1 MAYANSISRPR
12 ARLKKIARGVTVTRI
27 RLSVG
32 VVELF
37 RFDGY
42 GHAFPRHS
50 HERLT
55 FGVLG
60 PGNGRIRVRGAEWQA
75 DRGCLLAIG
84 ADEPHSAEPSR
95 GGGWSYRSFY
105 PSAEVVAAALGS
117 HCERS
122 EAISSHRERGEAIYP
137 RFDRPVIR
145 DPELAL
151 AVERLHRRM
160 ERGSASPSDEERLL
174 VLIGRLA
181 ARHGEGLP
189 NPREDAAAG
198 VVTRARAFLEANA
211 GKPVRLHELAAV
223 AGVSLFHLIRCF
235 QREVGMPPH
244 AWLTQLRANRAREM
258 LLEGEAPAA
267 VAYRCGFSD
276 QAHLTRTFRSMLGV
290 TPGTYARDMSRSDR
304 ATSAR

>member
-1 MAYANSISRPR
+1 MASPNS
-12 ARLKKIARGVTVTRI
+12 VTVTRV

-37 RFDGY
+37 RFDAY

-60 PGNGRIRVRGAEWQA
+60 PGNGRIRARGAEWKA
-75 DRGCLLAIG
+75 TEGCLLAIG
-84 ADEPHSAEPSR
+84 PDEPHSAEPSR
-95 GGGWSYRSFY
+95 GGGWTYRSFY
-105 PSAEVVAAALGS
+105 PSPEVVAAALGERVGHRERIGS
-117 HCERS
+117 HRERS
-122 EAISSHRERGEAIYP
+122 EAIHL

-145 DPELAL
+145 DPAL
-151 AVERLHRRM
+151 ARALDRLHRRL
-160 ERGSASPSDEERLL
+160 ERGQASERDEERLL

-181 ARHGEGLP
+181 ARHGRGLP
-189 NPREDAAAG
+189 ATREDATAG
-198 VVTRARAFLEANA
+198 IVARARAFLEANA
-211 GKPVRLHELAAV
+211 GKPVRLHDLAAM

-258 LLEGEAPAA
+258 LIAGESPAS
-267 VAYRCGFSD
+267 VAYLCGFCD
-276 QAHLTRTFRSMLGV
+276 QSHLTRTFRSMLGI
-290 TPGTYARDMSRSDR
+290 TPGTYARGVTAGRG
-304 ATSAR
+304 